1 MGKVTKMEHS
11 GDLWLICD
19 LKTNNP
25 NHSKVS
31 VKGQVKHETFTTLR
45 LATNQQST
53 KVVETQQ
60 KMYT

>member
-1 MGKVTKMEHS
+1 MGKVTKMERN
-11 GDLWLICD
+11 GDLWLI
-19 LKTNNP
+19 
-25 NHSKVS
+25 SKVS